1 MFDISTSYI
10 LILVVFAFAGV
21 LHGLTGIGITLI
33 ATTALATIYPLSQA
47 LILAVLPCL
56 VINAVVFLNGGN
68 IIYYIKK
75 YWLLAVMSFI
85 GSLIGT
91 KLLFIIDQNWL
102 LIGLATIILFYVAT
116 QWLGKSIRLPN
127 NTISLITSGTLAG
140 VAGGA
145 TNAMSPILIMYL
157 LSATEGQE
165 NVKIE
170 LVKAS
175 NFCYLV
181 GKIAQF
187 IMLWQAIIVLPKSE
201 FTLIGWAT
209 IASLLCLYIG
219 FYFRQKIPQKMFKNL
234 ILLILLVLGIKALFK
249 GLGI

>member
-1 MFDISTSYI
+1 
-10 LILVVFAFAGV
+10 
-21 LHGLTGIGITLI
+21 
-33 ATTALATIYPLSQA
+33 
-47 LILAVLPCL
+47 
-56 VINAVVFLNGGN
+56 
-68 IIYYIKK
+68 
-75 YWLLAVMSFI
+75 MSFI

-165 NVKIE
+165 NAKIE